1 MSILAKV
8 GAFKVSTLSL
18 PDCLEEIERYGDPSL
33 FKDHGEWSCNVEV
46 FVTGTG
52 TQFKVRSDWDHKTHA
67 EAANVCLSR
76 LLAELK
82 RIKEIK

>member
-8 GAFKVSTLSL
+8 EAFRVSTLSL
-18 PDCLEEIERYGDPSL
+18 LDCLEEIERYGNPRVS
-33 FKDHGEWSCNVEV
+33 KDQGKWHCAVEV
-46 FVTGTG
+46 FVTGEG
-52 TQFKVRSDWDHKTHA
+52 TQFKVRSDWDHKTPA